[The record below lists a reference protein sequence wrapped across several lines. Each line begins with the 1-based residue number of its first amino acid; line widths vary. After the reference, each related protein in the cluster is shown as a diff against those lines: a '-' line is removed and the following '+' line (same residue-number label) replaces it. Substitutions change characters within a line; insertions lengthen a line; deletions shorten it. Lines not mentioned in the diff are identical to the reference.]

1 MGVTCRLRNMH
12 YAIWI
17 SFMYAEFAV
26 AKIGKYATSE
36 SGDTVEMV
44 ERPHGGMSFVMA
56 DGQRSGRSAKVIS
69 NIVTRKVIALL
80 GEGARDG
87 VAARAAHDYLYAM
100 RGGKVRADLQILSL
114 DMDSRTIV
122 ISRNTDCAALFIQDN
137 LIRYWDEPAQPIGIY
152 KTTRP
157 IIHEM
162 AMQPDTGVVLFS
174 DGIRY
179 AGSRTNKQF
188 EVATVLEPL
197 LNETISAQ
205 KLADHLLDTA
215 YAADNGFAQ
224 DDLTVLALY
233 VHRAPPDDVRRLRVV
248 VPVR

>member
-1 MGVTCRLRNMH
+1 
-12 YAIWI
+12 
-17 SFMYAEFAV
+17 MYAEFAV

-44 ERPHGGMSFVMA
+44 ERPHGGMSFVMS
-56 DGQRSGRSAKVIS
+56 DGQRSGRSAKAIS

-100 RGGKVRADLQILSL
+100 RGGKVRADLQILSI
-114 DMDSRTIV
+114 DMDSRTVV
-122 ISRNTDCAALFIQDN
+122 ISRNTDCAALYIQEN
-137 LIRYWDEPAQPIGIY
+137 TIRYLDEPAQPIGVY

-157 IIHEM
+157 VIHELPLQ
-162 AMQPDTGVVLFS
+162 AATGVVLFS
-174 DGIRY
+174 DGIRH

-197 LNETISAQ
+197 LNENVSAQ
-205 KLADHLLDTA
+205 ALADHLLATA
-215 YAADNGFAQ
+215 HAADNGFAL

-233 VHRAPPDDVRRLRVV
+233 IHPAPPDDVRRLRVV
-248 VPVR
+248 VPLPHLNIR

>member
-1 MGVTCRLRNMH
+1 MH
-12 YAIWI
+12 HVL
-17 SFMYAEFAV
+17 FMYAEFAV

-56 DGQRSGRSAKVIS
+56 DGQRSGRSAKAIS

-100 RGGKVRADLQILSL
+100 RGGKVRADLQILSV

-137 LIRYWDEPAQPIGIY
+137 TIRYLDEPAQPIGIY

-157 IIHEM
+157 VIHELSL
-162 AMQPDTGVVLFS
+162 QSSTGVVLFS
-174 DGIRY
+174 DGIRH

-188 EVATVLEPL
+188 EVATVLERL
-197 LNETISAQ
+197 LNEDISAQ
-205 KLADHLLDTA
+205 ALADHLLETA
-215 YAADNGFAQ
+215 HTADHGFAL

-233 VHRAPPDDVRRLRVV
+233 IHPAPPDDVRRLRVV
-248 VPVR
+248 IPLPALNIK

>member
-1 MGVTCRLRNMH
+1 
-12 YAIWI
+12 
-17 SFMYAEFAV
+17 MYAEFAV

-44 ERPHGGMSFVMA
+44 ERPHGGMSFVLA
-56 DGQRSGRSAKVIS
+56 DGQRSGRSAKAIS

-100 RGGKVRADLQILSL
+100 RSGKVRADLQILSL
-114 DMDSRTIV
+114 DLDSRTIV
-122 ISRNTDCAALFIQDN
+122 ISRNTDCAALLIQEKS
-137 LIRYWDEPAQPIGIY
+137 IRYLDDPAQPIGIY

-157 IIHEM
+157 VIHELSL
-162 AMQPDTGVVLFS
+162 QPSTGIVLFS
-174 DGIRY
+174 DGVRH
-179 AGSRTNKQF
+179 AGSRTKKQF
-188 EVATVLEPL
+188 EVATALEPL
-197 LNETISAQ
+197 LMQTVSAQ
-205 KLADHLLDTA
+205 GLADHLLNTA

-233 VHRAPPDDVRRLRVV
+233 IHPATPDEVRRLRVV
-248 VPVR
+248 VPMP

>member
-1 MGVTCRLRNMH
+1 MPRERHDLARS
-12 YAIWI
+12 AI
-17 SFMYAEFAV
+17 MYAEFAV

-44 ERPHGGMSFVMA
+44 ERPHGGISFVLS
-56 DGQRSGRSAKVIS
+56 DGQRSGRSAKAIS

-114 DMDSRTIV
+114 DLDSRTVV
-122 ISRNTDCAALFIQDN
+122 ISRNTDCAALYIEE
-137 LIRYWDEPAQPIGIY
+137 LSIRFLDEPAQPIGLY

-157 IIHEM
+157 VIHEL
-162 AMQPDTGVVLFS
+162 PIRPSTGVVLFS
-174 DGIRY
+174 DGIRH
-179 AGSRTNKQF
+179 AGSRTGSQF
-188 EVATVLEPL
+188 DVAAVLEPL
-197 LNETISAQ
+197 LGQSPSAQ
-205 KLADHLLDTA
+205 RLADHLLATA
-215 YAADNGFAQ
+215 HAADNGFAQ

-233 VHRAPPDDVRRLRVV
+233 IHPAPPDEVRRLRVD
-248 VPVR
+248 VPLP

>member
-1 MGVTCRLRNMH
+1 
-12 YAIWI
+12 
-17 SFMYAEFAV
+17 MYAEFAV

-56 DGQRSGRSAKVIS
+56 DGQRSGRSAKAIS

-100 RGGKVRADLQILSL
+100 RGGKVRADLQILSI
-114 DMDSRTIV
+114 DMDSRTVV
-122 ISRNTDCAALFIQDN
+122 ISRNTDCAALYIQDN
-137 LIRYWDEPAQPIGIY
+137 TIRYLDEPAQPIGVY

-157 IIHEM
+157 VIHELSL
-162 AMQPDTGVVLFS
+162 QPSSGVILFS
-174 DGIRY
+174 DGIRH

-197 LNETISAQ
+197 LTESISAQ
-205 KLADHLLDTA
+205 ALADHLLATA
-215 YAADNGFAQ
+215 HAADNGFAL

-233 VHRAPPDDVRRLRVV
+233 IHPAPPDDVRRLRVV
-248 VPVR
+248 VPLPHLNIK